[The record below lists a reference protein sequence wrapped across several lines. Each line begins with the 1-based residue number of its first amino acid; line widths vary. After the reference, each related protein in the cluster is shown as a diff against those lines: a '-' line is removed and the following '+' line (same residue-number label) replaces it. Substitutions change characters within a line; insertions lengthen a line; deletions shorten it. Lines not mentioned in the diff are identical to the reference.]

1 MTDTV
6 FARIIDRSIPA
17 DIVYEDDRVVAFRDI
32 HPRAPVHILVVPR
45 EPIATLNDADVS
57 HEALL
62 GHMMLTAARVAREA
76 GLEKGYR
83 LVMNCREHGG
93 QTVWHLHLHVL
104 GGRPMK
110 WPPG

>member
-1 MTDTV
+1 MTDSV
-6 FARIIDRSIPA
+6 FARIIDRSVPA
-17 DIVYEDDRVVAFRDI
+17 DIVYEDERVVAFRDI

-45 EPIATLNDADVS
+45 EPIATLNDADDS

>member
-1 MTDTV
+1 MTDSV
-6 FARIIDRSIPA
+6 FARIIDRSVPA
-17 DIVYEDDRVVAFRDI
+17 DIVYEDERVVAFRDI

-45 EPIATLNDADVS
+45 EPIATLNDADAS

>member
-1 MTDTV
+1 MTDSV
-6 FARIIDRSIPA
+6 FARIIDRSVPA
-17 DIVYEDDRVVAFRDI
+17 DIVYEDERVVVFRDI

-45 EPIATLNDADVS
+45 EPIATLNDADAS

>member
-1 MTDTV
+1 MTDSV
-6 FARIIDRSIPA
+6 FARIIDRTVPA
-17 DIVYEDDRVVAFRDI
+17 DIVYEDERVVAFRDI

-45 EPIATLNDADVS
+45 EQIATLNDADAS

-62 GHMMLTAARVAREA
+62 GHMLLTAARVAREA